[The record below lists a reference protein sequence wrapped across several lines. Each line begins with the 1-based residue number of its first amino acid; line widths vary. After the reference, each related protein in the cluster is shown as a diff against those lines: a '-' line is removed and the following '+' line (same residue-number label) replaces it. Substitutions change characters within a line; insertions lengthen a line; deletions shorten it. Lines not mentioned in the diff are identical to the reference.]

1 MQHGDKMEI
10 LLNTSDIQAA
20 AQQLKSKSS
29 EVESAIQTMETAIS
43 PLRSFKSPRIARDL
57 EAWDETKA
65 VFLQHLQ
72 TLLGSAEEIARAGM
86 DNEAANS

>member
-1 MQHGDKMEI
+1 VQLGDKMEI

-20 AQQLKSKSS
+20 SQQLKSKSI
-29 EVESAIQTMETAIS
+29 EVEAAIQNMETAIN

-57 EAWDETKA
+57 EAWDETKTI
-65 VFLQHLQ
+65 LLKHLQ
-72 TLLGSAEEIARAGM
+72 VLLDSAEEVTRAAI